1 MRQIVQTVE
10 ARKTNREVYK
20 EFVQKKLPW
29 LLILLWLTTKIIG
42 HYIPYLYY
50 TPKSQQSSPSGK
62 YTILAFSS
70 VSESGHAPYGDYLV
84 ISKTG
89 KVSNPGNEMIVFA
102 GYCKNS
108 PEYSWI
114 SNTKIEVVCENKE
127 PNPIQTLVQKV
138 YGITIEVK
146 LMPHNNLL

>member
-1 MRQIVQTVE
+1 MQTVE
-10 ARKTNREVYK
+10 ARKNNREVYI
-20 EFVQKKLPW
+20 EVLQKKLPW
-29 LLILLWLTTKIIG
+29 LLILLWLVAKIIG
-42 HYIPYLYY
+42 HHIPQLHY
-50 TPKSQQSSPSGK
+50 TQKSQQSSPNGQ
-62 YTILAFSS
+62 YTIFAFSS
-70 VSESGHAPYGDYLV
+70 ASESGHAPYGDYLV

-89 KVSNPGNEMIVFA
+89 KVSNPENEMIVFA

-146 LMPHNNLL
+146 LMPHNKLL